1 MTTMFFIKQAN
12 ISEIMLT
19 KHFPKIIHLKRLI
32 CFFGYLE
39 KHYNKG
45 GLNKMKIKKI
55 LAIAVCNAL
64 IASGTYTNSIVH
76 ANKTNTIDY
85 QEDNSNILYED
96 NNEESEDV
104 TNLKELGLDSLFYN
118 SSPPYFKNTP
128 CKEEIYDD
136 NNNLYETI
144 YYKYDENNNL
154 INKND
159 TTGREWVYKYNTN
172 GDLTEYTFYGR
183 DDIYHDGETYILEYA
198 YEEKNQF
205 CPYNCKS
212 VNTYYIGYLHP
223 DFTEYYY
230 YDDTGK
236 LIEYEELMHN
246 VYEKYEYNSNGLIS
260 KKIVYENNKKEEI
273 ASYTNYEYD
282 ANNNLI
288 RESTLGHYNEIITYN
303 YDNNG
308 NLIRK
313 KVTSN
318 FEHDLWEDYLE
329 HNHISYYYYDNS
341 VSTSGIYCSSTYPS
355 IVAGM
360 VTEKSNSEDH
370 LEYRW
375 VAYEESSGNWFEI
388 SPWKK
393 NNEWLNW
400 TPDKSGNYVIVG
412 QVRVI
417 GNENSQVESSFGV
430 PYHKHIKGICQMPYT
445 GEGGGFLIG
454 VESYDN
460 PNQSYTYEMLI
471 LDCTLLAEGKDAWT
485 YSTGKCGVAEG
496 NALWTIWQP
505 KYGYY
510 WNLFRIYDSKGKM
523 IDEAC
528 FGFVNAY

>member
-1 MTTMFFIKQAN
+1 
-12 ISEIMLT
+12 
-19 KHFPKIIHLKRLI
+19 
-32 CFFGYLE
+32 
-39 KHYNKG
+39 
-45 GLNKMKIKKI
+45 
-55 LAIAVCNAL
+55 
-64 IASGTYTNSIVH
+64 
-76 ANKTNTIDY
+76 
-85 QEDNSNILYED
+85 
-96 NNEESEDV
+96 
-104 TNLKELGLDSLFYN
+104 
-118 SSPPYFKNTP
+118 
-128 CKEEIYDD
+128 
-136 NNNLYETI
+136 
-144 YYKYDENNNL
+144 
-154 INKND
+154 
-159 TTGREWVYKYNTN
+159 
-172 GDLTEYTFYGR
+172 
-183 DDIYHDGETYILEYA
+183 
-198 YEEKNQF
+198 
-205 CPYNCKS
+205 
-212 VNTYYIGYLHP
+212 
-223 DFTEYYY
+223 
-230 YDDTGK
+230 
-236 LIEYEELMHN
+236 
-246 VYEKYEYNSNGLIS
+246 
-260 KKIVYENNKKEEI
+260 
-273 ASYTNYEYD
+273 
-282 ANNNLI
+282 
-288 RESTLGHYNEIITYN
+288 
-303 YDNNG
+303 
-308 NLIRK
+308 
-313 KVTSN
+313 
-318 FEHDLWEDYLE
+318 
-329 HNHISYYYYDNS
+329 
-341 VSTSGIYCSSTYPS
+341 
-355 IVAGM
+355 M

-510 WNLFRIYDSKGKM
+510 WTLFRIYDSKGKM

>member
-1 MTTMFFIKQAN
+1 M
-12 ISEIMLT
+12 
-19 KHFPKIIHLKRLI
+19 
-32 CFFGYLE
+32 
-39 KHYNKG
+39 
-45 GLNKMKIKKI
+45 
-55 LAIAVCNAL
+55 
-64 IASGTYTNSIVH
+64 
-76 ANKTNTIDY
+76 
-85 QEDNSNILYED
+85 
-96 NNEESEDV
+96 
-104 TNLKELGLDSLFYN
+104 
-118 SSPPYFKNTP
+118 
-128 CKEEIYDD
+128 
-136 NNNLYETI
+136 
-144 YYKYDENNNL
+144 
-154 INKND
+154 
-159 TTGREWVYKYNTN
+159 
-172 GDLTEYTFYGR
+172 
-183 DDIYHDGETYILEYA
+183 
-198 YEEKNQF
+198 
-205 CPYNCKS
+205 
-212 VNTYYIGYLHP
+212 HP

-510 WNLFRIYDSKGKM
+510 WTLFRIYDSKGKM